1 MCNICNFCNISEQQ
15 IQILL
20 TIPSAIDVGDIVF
33 FYSDSADDVMQVI

>member
-20 TIPSAIDVGDIVF
+20 TIPGAIDVGDFVF